1 MSKLYS
7 IITGTGSYIP
17 KNVVLNKDYLNHQ
30 FYNED
35 GSKIEAET
43 ETIIQKFTDI
53 TEIKERRHIEKDL
66 RASDIA
72 AIASEIAIKRSG
84 IDPETLDY
92 IILAHNF
99 GDLINGSNQ
108 SDVLPSLAS
117 RVKEI
122 LGIKNPN
129 TVAYDIVFGCP
140 GWVQAVIQANYYI
153 RSGDAKKI
161 LVIGADTLSRLSDP
175 HDRDSMIYA
184 DGAGASIIE
193 ACESDEPVGILAHS
207 TRTDANGQTFNL
219 YLGKSYNEEHDQDN
233 LYIKMYGRK
242 IYNYALSNV
251 PALVKD
257 SLDKAN
263 LGLKDVS
270 KVLIHQ
276 ANAKMDEAILS
287 RLFRLYKEKDIP
299 EGIMPLTID
308 KLGNSSVATIPTL
321 LDLVVS
327 GEMENQEL
335 KPGDIAVFTSVG
347 AGMNIN
353 SVVYKFPNN

>member
-17 KNVVLNKDYLNHQ
+17 KNVVLNKDYLDHQ
-30 FYNED
+30 FYNQD
-35 GSKIEAET
+35 GSKIDSET

-53 TEIKERRHIEKDL
+53 TEIKERRHIEEDL
-66 RASDIA
+66 KTSDIA

-99 GDLINGSNQ
+99 GDLIHGSNQ

-122 LGIKNPN
+122 LGIQNPN

-153 RSGDAKKI
+153 KSGDAKKV

-184 DGAGASIIE
+184 DGAGAAILE
-193 ACESDEPVGILAHS
+193 ATESDVPVGILSHA
-207 TRTDANGQTFNL
+207 TRTDANGQTYNL

-276 ANAKMDEAILS
+276 ANAKMDEAILA

-327 GEMENQEL
+327 GEMEGQEL
-335 KPGDIAVFTSVG
+335 KAGDTAVFTSVG

-353 SVVYKFPNN
+353 SVVYKFPHL